1 MTKHQ
6 ECKEEGHAMNGVMS
20 TMSAIVLVMHLIL
33 NVSNANNNNNN
44 NNNNDN
50 NDNNNNNVFIGQLVA
65 ESEFDN
71 DYGTMTVGMGKRSIL
86 YPDYLDLEE
95 GGSSLDI
102 SALYW

>member
-1 MTKHQ
+1 MAKHQ
-6 ECKEEGHAMNGVMS
+6 ECKEDGHALNGVMS

-50 NDNNNNNVFIGQLVA
+50 NDNNNNNVFVGQLVA

-71 DYGTMTVGMGKRSIL
+71 DYGTMTIGMGKRSA
-86 YPDYLDLEE
+86 PDFYE
-95 GGSSLDI
+95 GIQDNDSTLDI